1 MKTYK
6 EMTESIIS
14 RSSGIITTKAN
25 KRYEIIKGL
34 RLLAFCAVVVV
45 LVVALTSHK
54 NSASKSSTPE
64 TSTEKSGGIMI
75 QGTESRLTEEELF
88 STGIIVRG
96 IFTGLEDTRWLDI
109 GLDKPI
115 YCDLY
120 GIEVIEYLYDE
131 TEDYADKIYA
141 GLYAGLVLPDK
152 LEEGKEYI
160 FMLNNTGEV
169 EGDNIFTFFSTKQGI
184 FAANENGKYKISVC
198 GNRELSYEDIKA
210 LVEKYHSVST
220 ATMEE
225 VWPEHL
231 LHGWS
236 QYHFDGFELGVLE
249 GTNYPTLTKADLK
262 IIVKGDVSTGIE
274 RDIEII
280 NGDKSL
286 TISNNYYWGDCVH
299 DGDYAN
305 IFFADVTG
313 DGNDELIFADD
324 WFTEHACGGDYM
336 VINLDTMQEIELSD
350 SIFKD
355 IADKFTVELKGVN
368 GTTIEYSITD
378 SEGRV
383 YNLSSESYKECTDID
398 EIHLR
403 MPGDTQ
409 YIYEDG
415 GVIYVMF
422 DIGFMTEMYCCD
434 DYIIATLE
442 YSDNKLFFNGQYE
455 ICENMEIDYDI
466 FKEDVAKYEKAREEY
481 LAYQQEK
488 TN

>member
-141 GLYAGLVLPDK
+141 ELWAGLVLPDE

-160 FMLNNTGEV
+160 FLINNTGEV
-169 EGDNIFTFFSTKQGI
+169 EGDNLFCFYSIQQGI
-184 FAANENGKYKISVC
+184 FAANENGKYEIPAC
-198 GNRELSYEDIKA
+198 GDRELSCEDIRA
-210 LVEKYHSVST
+210 LVKKYH
-220 ATMEE
+220 
-225 VWPEHL
+225 
-231 LHGWS
+231 
-236 QYHFDGFELGVLE
+236 
-249 GTNYPTLTKADLK
+249 
-262 IIVKGDVSTGIE
+262 
-274 RDIEII
+274 
-280 NGDKSL
+280 
-286 TISNNYYWGDCVH
+286 
-299 DGDYAN
+299 
-305 IFFADVTG
+305 
-313 DGNDELIFADD
+313 
-324 WFTEHACGGDYM
+324 
-336 VINLDTMQEIELSD
+336 
-350 SIFKD
+350 
-355 IADKFTVELKGVN
+355 
-368 GTTIEYSITD
+368 
-378 SEGRV
+378 
-383 YNLSSESYKECTDID
+383 
-398 EIHLR
+398 
-403 MPGDTQ
+403 
-409 YIYEDG
+409 
-415 GVIYVMF
+415 
-422 DIGFMTEMYCCD
+422 
-434 DYIIATLE
+434 
-442 YSDNKLFFNGQYE
+442 
-455 ICENMEIDYDI
+455 
-466 FKEDVAKYEKAREEY
+466 
-481 LAYQQEK
+481 
-488 TN
+488 